1 MQQQDRL
8 TQLVI
13 QYKQTNQE
21 KLLPEIQQ
29 LTKKLI
35 WKACYYYG
43 VQNFKAIDIDDIE
56 ADCRTWVL
64 LNTIGKFDPERGVR
78 FSTLYVWWLK
88 SHVRNKAQQYLRRR
102 DVIETAAIDSLTED
116 STGPVTFKRSGGREF
131 IGRIG
136 NIEEILSNGFNNN
149 VKNRIHKEMCDIF
162 GIVN

>member
-1 MQQQDRL
+1 MQQQDTL

-13 QYKQTNQE
+13 EYKLTNRE
-21 KLLPEIQQ
+21 SLLLDIQR

-64 LNTIGKFDPERGVR
+64 LNTIAKFDPDRGVR

-102 DVIETAAIDSLTED
+102 DVIETAPIDALLED
-116 STGPVTFKRSGGREF
+116 SDNRVAARSGGRDF
-131 IGRIG
+131 IGG
-136 NIEEILSNGFNNN
+136 MNIEQILSNGFNNG
-149 VKNRIHKEMCDIF
+149 VKNRIHGRMLEMFCIK
-162 GIVN
+162 GE